1 MGKKCIELKSKIT
14 SDFSIKFPHVNSF
27 IVPFVFRT
35 VGMGVTR
42 GEHTQGK

>member
-1 MGKKCIELKSKIT
+1 MGKRFIELKSKIR

-35 VGMGVTR
+35 VGMGVTLD
-42 GEHTQGK
+42 EHTQGK